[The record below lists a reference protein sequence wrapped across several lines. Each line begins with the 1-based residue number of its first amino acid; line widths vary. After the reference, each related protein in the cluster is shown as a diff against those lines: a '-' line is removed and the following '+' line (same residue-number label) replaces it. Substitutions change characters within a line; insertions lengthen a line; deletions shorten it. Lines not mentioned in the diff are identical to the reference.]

1 MTPEAHLQSYLK
13 KAGIE
18 PAATKVYLELNKDG
32 PSSALQLAKGTGMSR
47 TQVYRYLDALQLS
60 GLVSAEQLSYG
71 TLFRALPL
79 ENLEGLIIDRET
91 QATELRTRLS
101 DMATLLQHLAGS
113 NGPKA
118 TIQHYYGTAGL
129 KQVNWNLTKAEHEFR
144 VFEVAHISQHL
155 NPTFAR
161 RHRERVIEK
170 GLRSY
175 DLTNAEQVK
184 AAELEPF
191 NPRQAEIRHIDP
203 EILRINFEVYIY
215 NQVVALLDYS
225 AENTMAIEI
234 HHPSLH
240 AMMRQLF
247 DAMWN
252 LGTPLVIE

>member
-113 NGPKA
+113 
-118 TIQHYYGTAGL
+118 
-129 KQVNWNLTKAEHEFR
+129 
-144 VFEVAHISQHL
+144 
-155 NPTFAR
+155 
-161 RHRERVIEK
+161 K